1 MVTVDIREL
10 KLNSQSIVLDAGCG
24 TGRHLRELARIPQ
37 LTIIGIDKDEK
48 EIEEALKFV
57 HEMPDAASGDVCMMK
72 SDIKK
77 LPFADEFFDCVIC
90 SEVLEHIEQQ
100 DEAMR
105 ELIRV
110 LKPQGSLVIS
120 VPRYYPERIC
130 WLISSE
136 YHNKEGG
143 HIRIYTKKNLHNMI
157 AKHGIICWKIN
168 YKHALHAPYWW
179 LKCLVGLKN
188 EKNILVQY
196 YKKFLE
202 WDIMKKPILT
212 RVLETLLNPFL
223 GKSIVLYL
231 KKG

>member
-10 KLNSQSIVLDAGCG
+10 ELSSQSVVLDAGCG

-37 LTIIGIDKDEK
+37 LKIIGIDKNEK
-48 EIEEALKFV
+48 EIEEAIKSI
-57 HEMPDAASGDVCMMK
+57 HEMPDSASSDVCVMK

-143 HIRIYTKKNLHNMI
+143 HIRIYTKKNLRKMI
-157 AKHGIICWKIN
+157 AKYGIKCWKIN
-168 YKHALHAPYWW
+168 YKHALHVPYWW

-202 WDIMKKPILT
+202 WDIMKKPIFT

-223 GKSIVLYL
+223 GKSIVLYT

>member
-1 MVTVDIREL
+1 
-10 KLNSQSIVLDAGCG
+10 
-24 TGRHLRELARIPQ
+24 
-37 LTIIGIDKDEK
+37 
-48 EIEEALKFV
+48 
-57 HEMPDAASGDVCMMK
+57 
-72 SDIKK
+72 
-77 LPFADEFFDCVIC
+77 
-90 SEVLEHIEQQ
+90 LEHIEQQ
-100 DEAMR
+100 DEALR

-110 LKPQGSLVIS
+110 LKPQGILVIS

-143 HIRIYTKKNLHNMI
+143 HIRIYTKKNLRKMI
-157 AKHGIICWKIN
+157 AKYGIKCWKIN
-168 YKHALHAPYWW
+168 YKHALHVPYWW

-202 WDIMKKPILT
+202 WDIMKKPIFT

-223 GKSIVLYL
+223 GKSIVLYT